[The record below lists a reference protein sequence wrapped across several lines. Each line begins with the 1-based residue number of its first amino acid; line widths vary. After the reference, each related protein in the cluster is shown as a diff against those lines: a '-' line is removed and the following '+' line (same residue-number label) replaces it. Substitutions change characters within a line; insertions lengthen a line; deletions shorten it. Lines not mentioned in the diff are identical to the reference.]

1 MLLYIQSKSP
11 SGEISLRRKILSLL
25 LISSF
30 FVLTACSK
38 ATQEEALRIGF
49 PEPATKE
56 GVTILN
62 LWQGTWI
69 VAIGVA
75 LLVLGLLFSAIIL
88 YRRRSENEVPKQ
100 TRYNIPLEI
109 LYTIVPLVIVFGLF
123 YFTARDQGPLI
134 KLTGQQQHTV
144 NVVGFRW
151 SWTFNYKEA
160 GVYDIGTPANPPML
174 YLPVDEK
181 VKFELTSP
189 DVIHSF
195 WIPAFLMKMDVVPGR
210 LNAFELTPTK
220 VGEFAGKCAELC
232 GVDHSRMLFN
242 VKVVTREEFN
252 QHIEKLRALGQVGE
266 LSTGRVLTS
275 ANPDC
280 LGNPDLPGCK
290 EGS

>member
-1 MLLYIQSKSP
+1 M
-11 SGEISLRRKILSLL
+11 GRKFPRLL
-25 LISSF
+25 LISSLF
-30 FVLTACSK
+30 ILTACSK
-38 ATQEEALRIGF
+38 ATQDEALRVGF

-69 VAIGVA
+69 VAIAVA
-75 LLVLGLLFSAIIL
+75 ILVLGLLFSALIL
-88 YRRRSENEVPKQ
+88 YRRRSDDEIPKQ

-109 LYTIVPLVIVFGLF
+109 LYTIVPLVIVLGLF

-144 NVVGFRW
+144 GVVGFRW

-160 GVYDIGTPANPPML
+160 GVYDIGTPANPPVL

-210 LNAFELTPTK
+210 MNGFELTPNK
-220 VGEFAGKCAELC
+220 LGDFVGKCAELC

-242 VKVVTREEFN
+242 VKVVTKSEFN
-252 QHIEKLRALGQVGE
+252 QHVEKLKALGQVGS
-266 LSTGRVLTS
+266 LDTGRDLTKG
-275 ANPDC
+275 NPDC
-280 LGNPDLPGCK
+280 LGNPELPGCR
-290 EGS
+290 EG

>member
-109 LYTIVPLVIVFGLF
+109 L
-123 YFTARDQGPLI
+123 
-134 KLTGQQQHTV
+134 
-144 NVVGFRW
+144 
-151 SWTFNYKEA
+151 
-160 GVYDIGTPANPPML
+160 
-174 YLPVDEK
+174 
-181 VKFELTSP
+181 
-189 DVIHSF
+189 
-195 WIPAFLMKMDVVPGR
+195 
-210 LNAFELTPTK
+210 
-220 VGEFAGKCAELC
+220 
-232 GVDHSRMLFN
+232 
-242 VKVVTREEFN
+242 
-252 QHIEKLRALGQVGE
+252 
-266 LSTGRVLTS
+266 
-275 ANPDC
+275 
-280 LGNPDLPGCK
+280 
-290 EGS
+290 